1 MSVMVSLLAKTEERS
16 IKNAATIGSFSIFF
30 IMGFLAPSFSDK
42 DSKKLG
48 PLHWAKV
55 LILLLITA
63 LLTWYGKFYK
73 PAPMLTRVNEFAVW
87 VIPCKN
93 SLSAMVIL
101 PNDDNDSNNVRTG
114 LRIWLQPPDSLLA
127 FERTSAARYRGK
139 NIVVIGDS
147 LNENLKRDL
156 FSTLDSNG
164 NFYWLGP
171 LGVEL
176 TGEDV
181 FAELKLI
188 DAQAQNYLLDIIY
201 EGHKLRFFGS
211 QAALDS
217 SAEEP
222 LSLAVLM
229 FEQAKESEPPL
240 KANKQI
246 QSLIWHGKN
255 PQGEKTDSSRIALN
269 YDKAL
274 AIVSYDKK
282 NGLYARRI
290 HIKNWDHCR
299 QSDANP
305 L

>member
-1 MSVMVSLLAKTEERS
+1 MGLLT
-16 IKNAATIGSFSIFF
+16 
-30 IMGFLAPSFSDK
+30 PSFSDK
-42 DSKKLG
+42 DSKKIG
-48 PLHWAKV
+48 PVHWIKV
-55 LILLLITA
+55 LALFLITG

-73 PAPMLTRVNEFAVW
+73 PAPMLARINEFAVW
-87 VIPCKN
+87 VVPCNN
-93 SLSAMVIL
+93 SLSAMVVL
-101 PNDDNDSNNVRTG
+101 PNDGNDSNDVRTG
-114 LRIWLQPPDSLLA
+114 LRIWLQPPDSFLA

-139 NIVVIGDS
+139 NMVVIGDS
-147 LNENLKRDL
+147 LNESLKQDL

-164 NFYWLGP
+164 SFYWLGP

-188 DAQAQNYLLDIIY
+188 DDRAQNYLLDIIY

-229 FEQAKESEPPL
+229 FEQAKENEPPL

-246 QSLIWHGKN
+246 QSLIWNGKN
-255 PQGEKTDSSRIALN
+255 LQGEADSSRIALN
-269 YDKAL
+269 YDEAL
-274 AIVSYDKK
+274 AIISYDKK
-282 NGLYARRI
+282 RGLYARRM
-290 HIKNWDHCR
+290 HIKNWNHCR
-299 QSDANP
+299 QSDASLP
-305 L
+305 

>member
-1 MSVMVSLLAKTEERS
+1 
-16 IKNAATIGSFSIFF
+16 
-30 IMGFLAPSFSDK
+30 MGFLTPSFSSK
-42 DSKKLG
+42 DSKKLS
-48 PLHWAKV
+48 LMHWVKV
-55 LILLLITA
+55 LILILITV

-73 PAPMLTRVNEFAVW
+73 PKPMLTRINEFAVW
-87 VIPCKN
+87 VVPCN
-93 SLSAMVIL
+93 NRLSAMVVL
-101 PNDDNDSNNVRTG
+101 PNDDNDSNDVKTG

-156 FSTLDSNG
+156 LSTLDSSDNY
-164 NFYWLGP
+164 YWLGP
-171 LGVEL
+171 LGTWL

-181 FAELKLI
+181 STELKLI
-188 DAQAQNYLLDIIY
+188 DDQVQNYLLDVIY

-222 LSLAVLM
+222 LSVAVLM
-229 FEQAKESEPPL
+229 FEQENESEPPL
-240 KANKQI
+240 KDNKQI

-255 PQGEKTDSSRIALN
+255 SQGEKKDFSRIALN
-269 YDKAL
+269 YDEAIAL
-274 AIVSYDKK
+274 ISYDKK
-282 NGLYARRI
+282 SGLFAKRARV
-290 HIKNWDHCR
+290 KNWNRCR
-299 QSDANP
+299 QQSDANP

>member
-1 MSVMVSLLAKTEERS
+1 
-16 IKNAATIGSFSIFF
+16 
-30 IMGFLAPSFSDK
+30 MGFLTPSFSDK
-42 DSKKLG
+42 DSKKLA
-48 PLHWAKV
+48 PLHWVKV
-55 LILLLITA
+55 LILLLITG

-73 PAPMLTRVNEFAVW
+73 PAPMLTHINDFAVW
-87 VIPCKN
+87 IVPCNN
-93 SLSAMVIL
+93 SLSALVVL
-101 PNDDNDSNNVRTG
+101 PNDDNDSNDVRTG
-114 LRIWLQPPDSLLA
+114 LRIWLHPPDSLLA

-139 NIVVIGDS
+139 NMVAIGDS

-171 LGVEL
+171 LDSWL

-188 DAQAQNYLLDIIY
+188 DEQTQNYLLDIVY

-211 QAALDS
+211 QVALDS
-217 SAEEP
+217 SKEEP
-222 LSLAVLM
+222 LSVAILM
-229 FEQAKESEPPL
+229 FEQENENEPPL
-240 KANKQI
+240 KNNKQI

-255 PQGEKTDSSRIALN
+255 LQGAADSSRIGLN
-269 YDKAL
+269 YNEAVAL
-274 AIVSYDKK
+274 ISYDKK
-282 NGLYARRI
+282 KGLSARRRN
-290 HIKNWDHCR
+290 IKNWNRCR